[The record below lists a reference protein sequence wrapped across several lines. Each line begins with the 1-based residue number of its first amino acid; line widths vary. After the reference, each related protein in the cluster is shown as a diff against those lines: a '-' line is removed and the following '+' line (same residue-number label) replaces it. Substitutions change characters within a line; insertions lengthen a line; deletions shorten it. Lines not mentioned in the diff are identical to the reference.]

1 MATGCAFDDA
11 VLNVWPE
18 MPPIK
23 VGVHLNIIEGQ
34 SLTNPQ
40 HLCDKNG
47 RFNKHF
53 LAIRKLSQEP
63 QVLKEIE
70 NEFRAQIEKIMQH
83 IKPSHLD
90 SHVHTHA
97 ITPIFDITCKLALE
111 YNIPRIRTQYE
122 VSYIVPNL
130 KKNLNIKYPIN
141 LIKRFILNNYTK
153 SNKILLKKYNIA
165 TNDYFVGVTYTG
177 YMDEDTVEYGLKAVP
192 ENDGIVEVLIHPHY
206 FKEGDKILSPN
217 NYNEFL
223 ITQSQTIQSKIRKA
237 NCEYL

>member
-1 MATGCAFDDA
+1 MALNQGIKRGAKTRIITSTSLMATGCAFDDA

-70 NEFRAQIEKIMQH
+70 NEFRAQIEKVMQH
-83 IKPSHLD
+83 IKPSLSC
-90 SHVHTHA
+90 SH
-97 ITPIFDITCKLALE
+97 TC
-111 YNIPRIRTQYE
+111 
-122 VSYIVPNL
+122 
-130 KKNLNIKYPIN
+130 
-141 LIKRFILNNYTK
+141 NN
-153 SNKILLKKYNIA
+153 A
-165 TNDYFVGVTYTG
+165 HF
-177 YMDEDTVEYGLKAVP
+177 
-192 ENDGIVEVLIHPHY
+192 
-206 FKEGDKILSPN
+206 
-217 NYNEFL
+217 
-223 ITQSQTIQSKIRKA
+223 
-237 NCEYL
+237 